1 MSSTMKSNP
10 RQTLLVICTGLIL
23 VYFIFGIQWILYV
36 SFGLGLFGI
45 LSYWFSKKVEWIW
58 FKLTFLLSMI
68 VPNILLSLVFFLILT
83 PIAFLATVFLK
94 KNTLQLRRP
103 EKSAYQTINKTYQ
116 SVDLENP
123 W

>member
-1 MSSTMKSNP
+1 MSSKMKSNP
-10 RQTLLVICTGLIL
+10 SQTLLVICTGLVL
-23 VYFIFGIQWILYV
+23 VYFIFDIQWILYV

-45 LSYWFSKKVEWIW
+45 LSDWFSKKVEWVW
-58 FKLTFLLSMI
+58 FKLTYLLSMV
-68 VPNILLSLVFFLILT
+68 VPNILLAVVFFLILT
-83 PIAFLATVFLK
+83 PIAFLATIFK
-94 KNTLQLRRP
+94 KKDALQLKRP

>member
-10 RQTLLVICTGLIL
+10 SQTLLVICTGLVL
-23 VYFIFGIQWILYV
+23 VYFIFDIQWILYV
-36 SFGLGLFGI
+36 SFGLGLLGI
-45 LSYWFSKKVEWIW
+45 LSEWFSKKVEWVW
-58 FKLTFLLSMI
+58 FKLTYMLSMV
-68 VPNILLSLVFFLILT
+68 VPNILLAVVFFLILT
-83 PIAFLATVFLK
+83 PIAFLATIFKKKDAFQLK
-94 KNTLQLRRP
+94 RP